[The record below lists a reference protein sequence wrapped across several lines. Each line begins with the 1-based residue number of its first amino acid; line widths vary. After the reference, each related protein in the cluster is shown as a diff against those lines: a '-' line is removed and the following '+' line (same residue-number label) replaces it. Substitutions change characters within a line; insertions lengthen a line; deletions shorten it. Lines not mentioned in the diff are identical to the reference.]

1 MTHHR
6 RPFVLALA
14 LCWSAAGHAQSQ
26 PTFVTIPAGT
36 FLMGSSEGEKNERP
50 PHRVTITRTFELQDT
65 ETTQSEWQAVM
76 GSNPSQFRGDDRPV
90 DSVSWTEA
98 QEFIRRLNAQDNGY
112 HYRLPTEAEWEYA
125 ARAGAPP
132 DTASEVAQLGFH
144 TGNSSLQ
151 SHPVRSMAPNAWRL
165 FDMRGN
171 VWEWMSDWYD
181 GYGRATL
188 VDPQGPSKGKLRA
201 TRGGGWHSTTDAL
214 RATFRLGVPPEFRN
228 SALGLRLARTQ
239 K

>member
-1 MTHHR
+1 MQHHR

-14 LCWSAAGHAQSQ
+14 LGWSAAGNAQSQ
-26 PTFVTIPAGT
+26 LTFVTIPAGN
-36 FLMGSSEGEKNERP
+36 FLMGSSDGEKNERP
-50 PHRVTITRTFELQDT
+50 SHRVTITRAFELQDT

-98 QEFIRRLNAQDNGY
+98 QEFIARLNAQDIGY

-132 DTASEVAQLGFH
+132 DTASGVGQLGFH
-144 TGNSSLQ
+144 TGNSSLK

-171 VWEWMSDWYD
+171 VWEWVSDWYD
-181 GYGRATL
+181 GYRGSAV
-188 VDPQGPSKGKLRA
+188 VDPQGPSKGKFRA
-201 TRGGGWHSTTDAL
+201 VRGGGWHSTADAL
-214 RATFRLGVPPEFRN
+214 RATFRLGSPPEFRN
-228 SALGLRLARTQ
+228 SALGLRLARTR